1 MIEREVVGTAGRGT
15 EATLCVPSCCRPHFM
30 GAETRP
36 SEVSGLPELTRP
48 VVGRDI
54 NLDLKDSGSVLFP
67 RRHEAR

>member
-1 MIEREVVGTAGRGT
+1 MEQQEEGLRPH
-15 EATLCVPSCCRPHFM
+15 CVPSCCRPHFM

-54 NLDLKDSGSVLFP
+54 NLDLKDSFRVRVFP
-67 RRHEAR
+67 TLP